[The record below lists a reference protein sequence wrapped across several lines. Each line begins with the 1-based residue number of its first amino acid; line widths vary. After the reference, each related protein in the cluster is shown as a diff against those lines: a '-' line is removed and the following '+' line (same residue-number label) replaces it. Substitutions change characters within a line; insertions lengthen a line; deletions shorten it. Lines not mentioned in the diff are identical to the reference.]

1 MHLCQLQIIDIIAK
15 VIGHSSN
22 HARFTSP
29 GRAVEK
35 VTPLPSPPSLMVE
48 RLSIGEVLEILHD
61 LSLLLRVH
69 GQCVKGA
76 GVLEGH
82 RFPGVA
88 PGIQGTASGIG
99 VQKTILVLPPD
110 IAGFLHNV
118 IEVGIEDQ
126 GLVFLL
132 DPEREATLLV
142 GERTPGEGLGLP
154 LRDHVLPEDVDAVEG
169 VHDAVIVGEP
179 EGEAAGV
186 DSACET
192 EAVSGDGNGG
202 AEVELHGVV
211 ELVGVDAVDLR
222 YVEVAVG
229 GEAVEDPV
237 EELDG
242 SETELRW
249 EDCLE
254 DGLTEGKDTE
264 K

>member
-1 MHLCQLQIIDIIAK
+1 M
-15 VIGHSSN
+15 
-22 HARFTSP
+22 
-29 GRAVEK
+29 
-35 VTPLPSPPSLMVE
+35 
-48 RLSIGEVLEILHD
+48 
-61 LSLLLRVH
+61 
-69 GQCVKGA
+69 
-76 GVLEGH
+76 LEGH
-82 RFPGVA
+82 RFPRVA
-88 PGIQGTASGIG
+88 PGVQGATPGIG
-99 VQKTILVLPPD
+99 VQKTILVLPSD

-142 GERTPGEGLGLP
+142 GEWAPGEGLGLP
-154 LRDHVLPEDVDAVEG
+154 LRHHVLPEDVHAVEG

-179 EGEAAGV
+179 EGEAARV
-186 DSACET
+186 DGACEA
-192 EAVSGDGNGG
+192 EPVPGDGDGG

-229 GEAVEDPV
+229 GEAVEDPI

-242 SETELRW
+242 SETEFRG
-249 EDCLE
+249 EHCLE
-254 DGLTEGKDTE
+254 DGLTERKHTQ